1 MAMSIRTT
9 MHVANAVRIGLF
21 LILAAA
27 GYWGINMQVKLHH
40 ELAANSASISARGP
54 MDRAAAAP
62 DAAVGA
68 GSVLAESERLARR
81 ANWVLGGFTLFG
93 ATALFL
99 IGMIFVRRVSDPLWK
114 AVQLAEKVAAGD
126 LTIEFERL
134 NKDEAGQM
142 MASLNQMVESLGAIV
157 REVRKSS
164 DEVARSA
171 AEMATGNADL
181 AARTEHQASTLQQT
195 AAAVEQF
202 AATIGQNAD
211 NAIKA
216 KEVAENAAELAIKSG
231 NVVGKVVNTMKHID
245 GSAKRIADI
254 VSVIDSIAIQTNLLA
269 LNAAVEAARA
279 GENGRGFAVV
289 AQEVRH
295 LAQRS
300 AGAAR
305 EIKGLIEES
314 VHTVGAGNQLVD
326 EAGRGMQETVAGM
339 QNLAAIVNEIAQ
351 ASQEQSLGVRQV
363 SQAVTQLDDVAQRNA
378 GQVQQA
384 SDAAETLAQQARKL
398 VALVSKFKV
407 DAAASAS
414 APTAPLGGGKGRAD
428 TTSPRGNGSQ
438 ALAGRQT
445 RIAAAKPERAPNK
458 DGLTEEWTEF

>member
-1 MAMSIRTT
+1 MALSIRTT
-9 MHVANAVRIGLF
+9 MHVANAVRIALF
-21 LILAAA
+21 LVLAIA
-27 GYWGINMQVKLHH
+27 GYWGIDMQVKLHQ
-40 ELAANSASISARGP
+40 ESAAKLASINAPVAADQAKSSASSSA
-54 MDRAAAAP
+54 
-62 DAAVGA
+62 
-68 GSVLAESERLARR
+68 AESERLAKK
-81 ANWVLGGFTLFG
+81 ANWVLFALTLFG

-142 MASLNQMVESLGAIV
+142 MASLNQMVASLGAIV

-164 DEVARSA
+164 DEVARST
-171 AEMATGNADL
+171 AEMAMGNADL

-216 KEVAENAAELAIKSG
+216 KQVAETAAALAIKSG

-254 VSVIDSIAIQTNLLA
+254 VSVIDSIAFQTNLLA

-300 AGAAR
+300 ASAAR
-305 EIKGLIEES
+305 EIKGLIDES

-384 SDAAETLAQQARKL
+384 SEAAETLAQQARNL
-398 VALVSKFKV
+398 VGLVSKFKV
-407 DAAASAS
+407 DDGGEESAQF
-414 APTAPLGGGKGRAD
+414 APMSGE
-428 TTSPRGNGSQ
+428 
-438 ALAGRQT
+438 
-445 RIAAAKPERAPNK
+445 RIAARRAKIAMVKAPRIPSNK
-458 DGLTEEWTEF
+458 GDTGEGEWAEF